1 MPLLSGQVCP
11 LLENPLTLSQ
21 PTFTLLRAKVI
32 ILQVGEVLELADRRD
47 LGSRALGRVGSNP
60 TFPTVDCS
68 FGLDSRGRPSHQ
80 FPPDNIHNC
89 QEGMYIENRKT
100 GPGKPP
106 S

>member
-60 TFPTVDCS
+60 TFPTMGCS
-68 FGLDSRGRPSHQ
+68 LGMVSRR
-80 FPPDNIHNC
+80 
-89 QEGMYIENRKT
+89 R
-100 GPGKPP
+100 
-106 S
+106 